1 MEIKSNPC
9 LQERTTL
16 RLGGRAIAE
25 VWIQDEG
32 DWNRLVYFLEKEGG
46 TPLVIGQGSNLLPVD
61 GKLPFILIRINH
73 GEQMQFVTESQ
84 DKMSVQVGADM
95 RMAGLLRRL
104 CRLGLTGLEPLTGI
118 PGSVGGATAMNAGAY
133 GIELGGLLQRMQAWS
148 PQNGIKWLD
157 KEDISFG
164 YRSLDLDLRQDLW
177 IITKIE
183 LELKKE
189 SPDLIR
195 NNMRK
200 YYFQKKKNQPILAK
214 TCGCVFK
221 NPDIG
226 VSAGKL
232 LDQCGFRGYRLGKM
246 AFSRQHANFLIN
258 LGGGKSAE
266 ALELINRARSKT
278 KKDYGVDLDLEV
290 KIIEGPK
297 EKYISNS

>member
-1 MEIKSNPC
+1 MEIKSNPS

-25 VWIQDEG
+25 VRIQDEG

-73 GEQMQFVTESQ
+73 VEQMQIVAETW
-84 DKMSVQVGADM
+84 DKMIIQVGAGV
-95 RMAGLLRRL
+95 RMAGLLRKL
-104 CRLGLTGLEPLTGI
+104 CRLGLTGLEPLIGI
-118 PGSVGGATAMNAGAY
+118 PGSVGGATVMNAGAY
-133 GIELGGLLQRMQAWS
+133 GRELGDLLQRIQAWS
-148 PQNGIKWLD
+148 PQSGKKWLN

-164 YRSLDLDLRQDLW
+164 YRSLDLNLRQDLW

-183 LELKKE
+183 LELKKG
-189 SPDLIR
+189 SPNLIR
-195 NNMRK
+195 KNMRK
-200 YYFQKKKNQPILAK
+200 YYFQKKENQPILTK

-226 VSAGKL
+226 VSAGKI

-246 AFSRQHANFLIN
+246 AFSRKHANFLIN
-258 LGGGKSAE
+258 LGGGTSSE
-266 ALELINRARSKT
+266 ALELINMARSEA

-297 EKYISNS
+297 EKYISMS